1 MVRRIG
7 MPQHF
12 DHPDH
17 LAVMPLSNEDAIR
30 PGHVGQHGREVSHY
44 RVTLWN
50 AVGASV
56 ESKVRL
62 SVGQAQLHQ

>member
-1 MVRRIG
+1 

-12 DHPDH
+12 DHTDH
-17 LAVMPLSNEDAIR
+17 LAVMPLSDEDAIP
-30 PGHVGQHGREVSHY
+30 PGLIGQHGREMARY

-50 AVGASV
+50 AIGGSV
-56 ESKVRL
+56 EGKVRL

>member
-1 MVRRIG
+1 

-17 LAVMPLSNEDAIR
+17 LAVMPLSDEDTIP
-30 PGHVGQHGREVSHY
+30 PGLVGHYGREVARY
-44 RVTLWN
+44 RVTRWN
-50 AVGASV
+50 AVGGSV
-56 ESKVRL
+56 ESNMGL